1 MGTVRFMAGK
11 QRSDALL
18 TNQLN
23 EYFLDRILP
32 RSVAPTAI
40 CPAGILRKTK
50 KDPEFFQKT
59 KAAYEDALS
68 GPFPKGPWPC
78 NKKKF
83 GWVTFTMDDAT
94 AARVK
99 LVKYQPLEDD
109 PRPNRDISPFSVDVE
124 LNPIDVD
131 LTGHF
136 EQVYVETKNGI
147 KKLVKSSWEAKMQPS
162 EWVDNMYLPYQKNW
176 RQMNKSRAALIKTV
190 QKFQERQ
197 AVQSESLVTL
207 ATVAASRGNR
217 ASRKTTKVRVFL
229 FLCPDLCPKN
239 GVPNAGTNV
248 GNRCASR

>member
-23 EYFLDRILP
+23 EYLLDRILP

-40 CPAGILRKTK
+40 SKAGILRKTK

-68 GPFPKGPWPC
+68 GPLPKGPWPC
-78 NKKKF
+78 NQKKF

-94 AARVK
+94 SARVK
-99 LVKYQPLEDD
+99 LKKYQPLEDD
-109 PRPNRDISPFSVDVE
+109 PAPNRVISPFSVD
-124 LNPIDVD
+124 LDLKDITP

-147 KKLVKSSWEAKMQPS
+147 KKLVKSSWDAKIQS
-162 EWVDNMYLPYQKNW
+162 TEWVDNMYLPYQKNW
-176 RQMNKSRAALIKTV
+176 RRMNKSRAALIKTV

-197 AVQSESLVTL
+197 AVQQDSLDTL
-207 ATVAASRGNR
+207 ASVAASRGDR
-217 ASRKTTKVRVFL
+217 ASRKTTKVRVFF